1 MRIGYTC
8 INLTLKKPYSST
20 FRLKSVTENRFNET
34 VKNNLN
40 HFSKI
45 LNFNLNNNIL
55 YFRINL
61 DIIQFAAHP
70 IYKNDWNFYIIST
83 YNCK

>member
-8 INLTLKKPYSST
+8 INLTLKKLYSST
-20 FRLKSVTENRFNET
+20 FRLKSVSENRFNET

-45 LNFNLNNNIL
+45 LNFNLNNNLL

-61 DIIQFAAHP
+61 DITLFASHP